1 MAVWLPEVSEQP
13 RKEIIQQILAAAG
26 HHLYLYSFH
35 CMEKDAA
42 VSEEVKTAAKGSNW
56 APLSAKLAD
65 EQ

>member
-1 MAVWLPEVSEQP
+1 MQWSDPAFEQLSTRGP
-13 RKEIIQQILAAAG
+13 RA
-26 HHLYLYSFH
+26 SCFH